1 MYYKEKENANKGQ
14 KARIDS
20 RFLEKGG
27 FMATIKDVAR
37 MAGVAPSTISKY
49 INGGNVRKENAESIR
64 NAIAALDYHADPFAR
79 GLKSRRNRS
88 VGVLLPDMTAPFYSN
103 VVMSMSKAMRERDYH
118 CLISC
123 YGANHGMERDNLKFM
138 LTCGIDGLVY
148 APEDLSA
155 DEFTELTENC
165 GIPIVQIDRAI
176 QGLDVD
182 TVLVDNAEVVY
193 RAVSQLI
200 RNGHTSIAIITGPKS
215 VYTAKERMVGYL
227 RALADA
233 GIIYDDEL
241 VVSGQNDFATGY
253 RSYDIL
259 MKKADRPT
267 AVFATNYDITTGF
280 ITAARERGLRVPE
293 DVDVFGFDSVEIC
306 SMMTP
311 PLPVVHQP
319 DQLIGKTAA
328 QFLLERLD
336 GYSGS
341 PRIARLKCRITPE

>member
-1 MYYKEKENANKGQ
+1 
-14 KARIDS
+14 
-20 RFLEKGG
+20 
-27 FMATIKDVAR
+27 MATIKDVAK

-49 INGGNVRKENAESIR
+49 INGGNVRSDNAEAIR
-64 NAIAALDYHADPFAR
+64 NAIAALDYRADPFAR

-88 VGVLLPDMTAPFYSN
+88 VGVLLPDMTAPFYAN
-103 VVMSMSKAMRERDYH
+103 VVMTLSRVIRERDYH

-155 DEFTELTENC
+155 EEFKELTANC
-165 GIPIVQIDRAI
+165 GIPIVQVDRMI
-176 QGLDVD
+176 QGVKID

-193 RAVSQLI
+193 RAVGALI
-200 RNGHTSIAIITGPKS
+200 DKGHSRIAIITGPKS

-233 GIIYDDEL
+233 GILYDDDL
-241 VVSGQNDFATGY
+241 VISGQKDFATGY
-253 RSYDIL
+253 RSCEL
-259 MKKADRPT
+259 LVEQKERPT
-267 AVFATNYDITTGF
+267 AVFTTNYDITMGF
-280 ITAARERGLRVPE
+280 ITAARERGLRIPE

-306 SMMTP
+306 SMMKP
-311 PLPVVHQP
+311 PLPVVQQP

-328 QFLLERLD
+328 QLLLDRLD
-336 GYSGS
+336 GYSGDA
-341 PRIARLKCRITPE
+341 RIARLKCQITPYNIV

>member
-1 MYYKEKENANKGQ
+1 
-14 KARIDS
+14 
-20 RFLEKGG
+20 
-27 FMATIKDVAR
+27 MATIKDVAR
-37 MAGVAPSTISKY
+37 LAEVSIATVSKY
-49 INGGNVRKENAESIR
+49 MNGGNVRPENAEAIR
-64 NAIAALDYHADPFAR
+64 SAVSALDYHADPFAR

-88 VGVLLPDMTAPFYSN
+88 VGVLLPDMTAPFYAN
-103 VVMSMSKAMRERDYH
+103 VVMTMSRALRERDYH

-155 DEFTELTENC
+155 EEFKELTANC
-165 GIPIVQIDRAI
+165 GMPIVQIDRMI
-176 QGLDVD
+176 QGVAID
-182 TVLVDNAEVVY
+182 TVVVDNTDVVY
-193 RAVSQLI
+193 RAMNSLI
-200 RNGHTSIAIITGPKS
+200 KKGHSRIGIITGPKS

-233 GIIYDDEL
+233 GILYDDKM
-241 VVSGQNDFATGY
+241 VISGENDFATGY
-253 RSYDIL
+253 RSYDAL
-259 MKKADRPT
+259 MLQQEPPT
-267 AVFATNYDITTGF
+267 AVFTTNYDITTGF
-280 ITAARERGLRVPE
+280 ITAARERGMRVPE

-311 PLPVVHQP
+311 PLPVIHQP

-336 GYSGS
+336 GYGGEA
-341 PRIARLKCRITPE
+341 RIARLNCRITP